1 MLQRQP
7 FDWVTDMGRKYT
19 GWDSNASGRRAGTE
33 KLIQLIVAHTGK
45 NLWNNGSWLVRN
57 KRGKGSPSVHG
68 TGRAFDLSWRNMG
81 EHKGSGRYEHAVAV
95 MDMLTDPALAEA
107 LEIEAV
113 FDYYPQPFGRG
124 WKCDRNSW
132 TVYDKRAFSGS
143 PGGDWI
149 HVEISNR
156 WADSPADVERIWN
169 EYLAGDTPKPK
180 AEKKPA
186 KAEARPAPGKT
197 YEAPPFVRDVKR
209 GSRGDQVKLVQ
220 QRLADLGYKNSS
232 NTKPIV
238 VDGQAG
244 KNTVRRIKD
253 FQSDH
258 PCPPV
263 DGWVGRK
270 TWAALFAD

>member
-1 MLQRQP
+1 
-7 FDWVTDMGRKYT
+7 MGRKYT
-19 GWDSNASGRRAGTE
+19 GWDGDAKGRRAGTE

-45 NLWNNGSWLVRN
+45 NLWNNGSWGVRS
-57 KRGKGSPSVHG
+57 KRGKSSPSIHG

-95 MDMLTDPALAEA
+95 MDMLTDPRLAEA

-113 FDYYPQPFGRG
+113 FDYYPAPFGRG

-132 TVYDKRAFSGS
+132 TVYDKQAFHGA

-149 HVEISNR
+149 HVEISSR

-169 EYLAGDTPKPK
+169 EYISGGAPAPAPKVEAKPEVKAEPK
-180 AEKKPA
+180 ASAAPEFV
-186 KAEARPAPGKT
+186 KA
-197 YEAPPFVRDVKR
+197 VKR
-209 GSRGDQVKLVQ
+209 GSRGEQVKQVQ
-220 QRLADLGYKNSS
+220 QRLAELGYKNSS
-232 NTKPIV
+232 GTAPIL

-244 KNTVRRIKD
+244 KNTVQRIKD
-253 FQSDH
+253 FQSDQ

-263 DGWVGRK
+263 DGICGRK
-270 TWAALFAD
+270 TWAALFGD